1 MNFSALQP
9 GDPAGVDHLPRRGRD
24 LQDLRAH
31 RVPRALRVGQ
41 GPAAQAAPGGCL
53 WAEQRGQGRGDWG
66 GNNQVEAEG
75 GAEKAVW

>member
-1 MNFSALQP
+1 MEVGALKTKPDGRQSFNFSALQP

-41 GPAAQAAPGGCL
+41 GPAAQAAPGGRL
-53 WAEQRGQGRGDWG
+53 RAEQCGQGRGD
-66 GNNQVEAEG
+66 
-75 GAEKAVW
+75 